1 MKLMGYKRMEDGKWE
16 EVTRYIERQSG
27 IFAVWA
33 AMTTHRLNP
42 RAVDQESEGHPFPLS
57 NAWRWAAH
65 TCNHSAT
72 CEIECAIMATFLEV
86 TNQPFL
92 RKYGRQG
99 QKIVRLAINGKWSGE
114 IRGPA
119 AGRLEIMRDEF
130 QRMGRIGEEGFGAF
144 VP

>member
-1 MKLMGYKRMEDGKWE
+1 MGYKRTEDGKWE
-16 EVTRYIERQSG
+16 EITKYIERQSG

-42 RAVDQESEGHPFPLS
+42 RAGDQDSEGHPFPLS
-57 NAWRWAAH
+57 QAWRWAAR
-65 TCNHSAT
+65 TLNHPAT
-72 CEIECAIMATFLEV
+72 NETECAIMATFLEV

-92 RKYGRQG
+92 RKYGHQG
-99 QKIVRLAINGKWSGE
+99 RKIVHLAVNGKWTGE

-119 AGRLEIMRDEF
+119 AGRLEVMRDEF
-130 QRMGRIGEEGFGAF
+130 QKNGRIGEEGFGEF